1 MNILETDMDL
11 LGLFVCFFLV
21 VVGLCCCTGFSLVE
35 RSRGYTLVAML
46 WLLFVVASL
55 VAEHQL

>member
-1 MNILETDMDL
+1 MNTLETDMDL
-11 LGLFVCFFLV
+11 LGFFFFLV
-21 VVGLCCCTGFSLVE
+21 VVSLCCCTGFSLVE